1 MYMEMQMERFQK
13 RGSFPS
19 EVSLHDN
26 GPRGNLMMSQWICGY
41 LSSCVIMFQR
51 LSMENYIQRMSTLLH
66 LEEIQ
71 MELDIQEFSMQRVS
85 CLMFISFS
93 LQPASVDIVYP

>member
-1 MYMEMQMERFQK
+1 MERFQK

-19 EVSLHDN
+19 AVSLCDDD
-26 GPRGNLMMSQWICGY
+26 PRGNLMILQWIYGY
-41 LSSCVIMFQR
+41 LFSCMIMFQW

-85 CLMFISFS
+85 CLTFINFS